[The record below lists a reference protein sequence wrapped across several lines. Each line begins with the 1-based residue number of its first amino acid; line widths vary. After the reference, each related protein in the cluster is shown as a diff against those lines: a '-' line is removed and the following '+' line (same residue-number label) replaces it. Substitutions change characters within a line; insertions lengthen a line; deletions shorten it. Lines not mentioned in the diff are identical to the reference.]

1 MSQKK
6 IAPGP
11 KEVEKAVSEFS
22 RRSFSAKERPELE
35 AMLLELVTRGVMPLK
50 LLEELPVP
58 PEEVGKTRFD
68 QIYDA
73 VMALVFP
80 GYEEDTLERLLGP
93 DHGTGVKIWR
103 VMFPPKFGLTH
114 VLVRATTFQQ
124 AFALGCD
131 YACRMSLK
139 TERSIPTDL
148 TIRVAFV
155 SERSVRRMLQLRWYN
170 KAAKRDKLKL
180 VGRTYSSKE
189 VTGAR
194 ICALGRPDHSAFSIF
209 KYVEARDLRK
219 ILRERDEM
227 RVSAVETELFR
238 KP

>member
-1 MSQKK
+1 MGQRE

-11 KEVEKAVSEFS
+11 EEVKRAVSEYS
-22 RRSFSAKERPELE
+22 RRAFSHKERPEME
-35 AMLLELVTRGVMPLK
+35 AMLFELVTKGILPLR
-50 LLEELPVP
+50 LLEEIPAP
-58 PEEVGKTRFD
+58 PGKVGKTRFD

-80 GYEEDTLERLLGP
+80 GYAEDTLRSLLGP
-93 DHGTGVKIWR
+93 DHGTDVKVWR

-114 VLVRATTFQQ
+114 VLIRASSFQE

-139 TERSIPTDL
+139 MERSIPTDL
-148 TIRVAFV
+148 TMRVAFV
-155 SERSVRRMLQLRWYN
+155 SERGIRRMLQLRWYN

-194 ICALGRPDHSAFSIF
+194 ICALGRPEDRGFSIF
-209 KYVEARDLRK
+209 KYVEAQDLRK
-219 ILRERDEM
+219 ILKERDEL
-227 RVSAVETELFR
+227 RLSAVENELFR